1 MFRKLSKTISAIA
14 IASLPMASVSS
25 AALVISADLAFAKG
39 KPENTGKPAKAGK
52 PEKAGNGN
60 SGAKAS
66 QMKGLN
72 SLKRNIN
79 GLMNSSDP
87 KVAGFRSYLL
97 ANEALAGYEDLLAI
111 AQGEYDTALADY
123 EALGLTGDA
132 EADLAG
138 LNDALTN
145 LAAPDPETATQEEI
159 DAYNAQVAALTQ
171 SISTVETYL
180 TESTEL
186 GDATQAVADATAGTT
201 QEDLLQAYVEAM
213 HASGQTDFTVDD
225 ITDDMLALFQKH
237 IDDYLN

>member
-1 MFRKLSKTISAIA
+1 MFKKLSRTLTAVIIA
-14 IASLPMASVSS
+14 ALPMASVSS
-25 AALVISADLAFAKG
+25 ATLVISADLAFAKG

-87 KVAGFRSYLL
+87 KIEGFRSYLL
-97 ANEALAGYEDLLAI
+97 ANEALDGFEDLLAI
-111 AQGEYDTALADY
+111 AQGEYDAALANY
-123 EALGLTGDA
+123 ETLGLSGDA

-138 LNDALTN
+138 LNDALAG
-145 LAAPDPETATQEEI
+145 LVAPSTETATQEEI
-159 DAYNAQVAALTQ
+159 DAFNAQVAALTDA
-171 SISTVETYL
+171 IGTVQTYL

-186 GDATQAVADATAGTT
+186 GDATQAVEDATAGTT
-201 QEDLLQAYVEAM
+201 HDDLLQAYVEAM
-213 HASGQTDFTVDD
+213 HASGQTDFAVDD
-225 ITDDMLALFQKH
+225 VTDDMLALFQQH
-237 IDDYLN
+237 IDSYLN